1 MEKYVNEK
9 TIIKDNIYDL
19 FNESITC
26 QNCKC
31 IMINPIICLNCQNIF
46 CKKCQEKLKESGEN
60 CPGKCENPNIAD
72 INPKN
77 NYISKF
83 KFKCIKGCG
92 QEIMF
97 NDINDHYNSNCLAK
111 KIKIKTLTPQE
122 AAEHKKNTGKDIPHI
137 TSRYYNYIIFNS

>member
-26 QNCKC
+26 QSCKC
-31 IMINPIICLNCQNIF
+31 IMIDPVICLGCQNTF
-46 CKKCQEKLKESGEN
+46 CKKCHDKLKESGEN
-60 CPGKCENPNIAD
+60 CPGKYENPNITD
-72 INPKN
+72 VNPKI

-92 QEIMF
+92 EEIMF
-97 NDINDHYNSNCLAK
+97 NDIKAHYNSNCLAK
-111 KIKIKTLTPQE
+111 KIKTLTPQQ
-122 AAEHKKNTGKDIPHI
+122 AAEYKKNTGEEIPHI
-137 TSRYYNYIIFNS
+137 TSMY

>member
-26 QNCKC
+26 QSCKT
-31 IMINPIICLNCQNIF
+31 IMIDPVICLNCQNIF

-60 CPGKCENPNIAD
+60 CPVKCQNSNITE

-92 QEIMF
+92 KEIMF
-97 NDINDHYNSNCLAK
+97 NDIKNHYDTDCLLK
-111 KIKIKTLTPQE
+111 RNRIVTLTPQQ
-122 AAEHKKNTGKDIPHI
+122 AAEYKNKSGEEIPHI
-137 TSRYYNYIIFNS
+137 TSR

>member
-26 QNCKC
+26 QSCKC
-31 IMINPIICLNCQNIF
+31 IMIDPVICLNCQNTF
-46 CKKCQEKLKESGEN
+46 CKKCQEKLKENGEY
-60 CPGKCENPNIAD
+60 CPSKCENPNITD
-72 INPKN
+72 INPKK

-97 NDINDHYNSNCLAK
+97 NDIKAHYNTDCLAK
-111 KIKIKTLTPQE
+111 IIKIKTLTPQQ
-122 AAEHKKNTGKDIPHI
+122 AAEYKKNTGEEIPHI
-137 TSRYYNYIIFNS
+137 TSMY